1 MQEVYSLWLR
11 PTFLKMDSGERVSF
25 KMPGR
30 NSNLTWLLF
39 CYVAQD
45 SKESACNT
53 GDPGSAPGSGR
64 SPKEGNGNTLQY
76 SCLENPMDR
85 GGWRATVHGVAES
98 QTRRKRLSRHA
109 SFLPMFVSEYGFFQW
124 WAARPDLVALL
135 ASLGEEW
142 FPLCS
147 SIAPYMNLD
156 NNNIYY
162 AIMRIKGV
170 NYEGA

>member
-1 MQEVYSLWLR
+1 MVCHFDTRRHNSVCVSTLQNPTPLIRWTLFIFKGVYVCLFHGSSISFDDYLAALD
-11 PTFLKMDSGERVSF
+11 MCNGE
-25 KMPGR
+25 G
-30 NSNLTWLLF
+30 NSN
-39 CYVAQD
+39 
-45 SKESACNT
+45 
-53 GDPGSAPGSGR
+53 P
-64 SPKEGNGNTLQY
+64 LQY

-98 QTRRKRLSRHA
+98 RTRLKRLCRHA
-109 SFLPMFVSEYGFFQW
+109 SFLPVFVSEYWFFQW

-135 ASLGEEW
+135 ASLGEER

-147 SIAPYMNLD
+147 SIAPYVNLD